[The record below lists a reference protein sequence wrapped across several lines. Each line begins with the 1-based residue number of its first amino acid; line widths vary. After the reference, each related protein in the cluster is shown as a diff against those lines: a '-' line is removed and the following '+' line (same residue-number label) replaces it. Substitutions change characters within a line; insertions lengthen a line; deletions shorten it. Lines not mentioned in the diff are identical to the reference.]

1 MSSSASPAEACVDE
15 RADDDK
21 SSSNG
26 GSTHLR
32 GSTVSAS
39 AASPAA
45 RLTVGRPYR
54 TTTRDSLAVADVAA
68 AGPTH
73 MSSTT
78 AGTAIASGASG
89 VQPPQKTAAA
99 TITTTAANRSPTV
112 PENLSVS
119 RHADVRLSPTA
130 ASSPRPIAITTTTA
144 TATTPSSVTPMSVR
158 VRGGSTTPHRTYQP
172 SSLFGTIPA
181 NLTSTSTTAT
191 AAAAVA
197 PAAAAGSSLS
207 SSVAL
212 ADTTHRCLASTV
224 TNDQNDEESG
234 KASSTQPRHSL
245 ETSDGADTLREEL
258 GGSAR
263 RTAKSFDGSNTVTP
277 RASTGRPGSTG
288 SSGAASRKT
297 WRCGQPMLP
306 SATLAAVR
314 TATANG
320 EVPSPNSVPATAATK
335 AAATVSGDDD
345 SGAGDGDRNAPSI
358 SRETC
363 EEDSNALARAA
374 DDVVVTSIEAK
385 TAEVQLPLA
394 DAESGCDKA
403 PSTAP
408 SERWWSPALDR
419 TSPKDDNPWREA
431 KPTSAAEEDEWADL
445 KPLSMSS
452 LVEYVAVPASVQAV
466 LKNPA
471 ATKTELWVALRT
483 ACQQCKLLQRR
494 LAKLE
499 GQLTVEDE
507 AAAAA
512 AVATSSSFRNE
523 VQAER
528 NGADAVTAANNAPRG
543 GGKENGGDGT
553 RMASSSRAP
562 MDTPCENDAAPDDD
576 SSSSNNSK
584 NSNDDRNTRLS
595 AGRTS
600 AGALVE
606 QERSTRDRASV
617 TPPAATTTA
626 AAATPASPLSLA
638 ALRRGNARLTSA
650 SSGTSPSS
658 AASKNIDA
666 STALRNRIAEEI
678 RRVEATRKDQQ
689 ANQSEASRRST
700 TLCDNSS
707 SSSQQKTK
715 RELKEEDNAVAGEE
729 TPTTDRHNSRT
740 SGGAGAASVV
750 TVKLR
755 DKAARETR
763 KVREAV
769 VKSRETE
776 PWPSLTSPPQ
786 LSRETRLLSQ
796 TDDEENVER
805 GEQRSKNEAQD
816 PGEKVRAGENDAGN
830 VEGNNRD
837 VRQCRRSSSGGGVAD
852 RVGLRRHPSNV
863 SDTISVKS
871 GNGFALPSL
880 PSASVDT
887 VRRSSFSSR
896 SHNSGRVA
904 AALRPPSSLASE
916 SVAASGTMGSAAS
929 PQQAYHRRLHGASF
943 ASVESASNGREGSI
957 ASSGPDNVT
966 ADGAAPSARPV
977 LPISMQA
984 STALT
989 ASTTLPVLRREDII
1003 PAPLSA
1009 RPSQPHRSL
1018 VEGEAHAASSTL
1030 HCTSREEVL
1039 PSIHSSSSS
1048 PSQKSVA
1055 VARSPPR
1062 SFDAGV
1068 CGVSASSP
1076 LDPSRSRPVVMKA
1089 HPSLVPEPST
1099 QLLLRNSASHSA
1111 DNGNSSNGGVV
1122 GGASNHS
1129 SLSAAPLSV
1138 LEMVR
1143 EIAEEDAP
1151 IPPPCDKKRAE
1162 LREWRRQ
1169 AAKAGL
1175 RGAPAA

>member
-1 MSSSASPAEACVDE
+1 MSSSASPAEACVDG

-21 SSSNG
+21 SSSSNG
-26 GSTHLR
+26 GSTHLC

-45 RLTVGRPYR
+45 RLTAGRPYR
-54 TTTRDSLAVADVAA
+54 TTTRDSLAVTDVAA

-78 AGTAIASGASG
+78 AGTAIASGVSG

-99 TITTTAANRSPTV
+99 TTTTTAANRSPTV

-119 RHADVRLSPTA
+119 RHADVRLSPIA
-130 ASSPRPIAITTTTA
+130 VSSPRPIAIATTTA
-144 TATTPSSVTPMSVR
+144 TATTPSSVTPTSVR

-197 PAAAAGSSLS
+197 PAATAGSSLS

-234 KASSTQPRHSL
+234 EASSTQPRHSL

-297 WRCGQPMLP
+297 WGRGQPMLP
-306 SATLAAVR
+306 SATLGAVR

-320 EVPSPNSVPATAATK
+320 EVPSPNSVRATAATK
-335 AAATVSGDDD
+335 AAATVSGDDE

-358 SRETC
+358 SREAC

-374 DDVVVTSIEAK
+374 DDVVVATIEAK
-385 TAEVQLPLA
+385 TAEVQLRLA
-394 DAESGCDKA
+394 DAESGCGKA

-419 TSPKDDNPWREA
+419 TSPKDDNPWRDA

-512 AVATSSSFRNE
+512 AVATTSSSRSE

-528 NGADAVTAANNAPRG
+528 NGADAVTAANNAARG
-543 GGKENGGDGT
+543 GVKENGRDGT
-553 RMASSSRAP
+553 RMVSRSRAP
-562 MDTPCENDAAPDDD
+562 MDTPWENDAAPDDD
-576 SSSSNNSK
+576 SSSSNNNK
-584 NSNDDRNTRLS
+584 NSDDDRNTRLS

-600 AGALVE
+600 AGALIE

-617 TPPAATTTA
+617 TPPAATTTAAA

-650 SSGTSPSS
+650 SSVTSPSS

-678 RRVEATRKDQQ
+678 RRVEATRKGQQ

-700 TLCDNSS
+700 TLCENSS
-707 SSSQQKTK
+707 SSSQQNTK
-715 RELKEEDNAVAGEE
+715 RELREEDNAVAGEE
-729 TPTTDRHNSRT
+729 TPTADRHNSRT
-740 SGGAGAASVV
+740 SGGARAASVV
-750 TVKLR
+750 TVKLQ

-816 PGEKVRAGENDAGN
+816 PEEKVRAGENDAGN

-837 VRQCRRSSSGGGVAD
+837 VRQCRRSSGGGGVAD

-863 SDTISVKS
+863 SDTISMKS

-916 SVAASGTMGSAAS
+916 SVAAFGTMGSAAS

-966 ADGAAPSARPV
+966 ADVAAPSARPV
-977 LPISMQA
+977 LPISTQ
-984 STALT
+984 ALT
-989 ASTTLPVLRREDII
+989 ASTTLPVLRREDVM
-1003 PAPLSA
+1003 PALLSA

-1055 VARSPPR
+1055 VARSSPR
-1062 SFDAGV
+1062 SSDAGV
-1068 CGVSASSP
+1068 CGVSAFSP
-1076 LDPSRSRPVVMKA
+1076 LDPSRSRPVVMRA

-1099 QLLLRNSASHSA
+1099 RLLLRNSASHSA

-1122 GGASNHS
+1122 GGASNRS

-1151 IPPPCDKKRAE
+1151 MPPPCDKKRAE

-1175 RGAPAA
+1175 RGAPTA